1 SPATGDVFLR
11 TIARRNTMKKSPD
24 LFSEQPHE
32 LINNEYMWVRFLVR
46 VLKGTSKKKSKDTS
60 TAPIEQFDLVGLFE
74 KLGLPLW
81 EDISPTAC
89 SNHSI
94 GVNGEGWHGA
104 WTEEEIYHLHEE
116 VLKRTVHVL
125 DDQRTSAKTKQSI
138 MEWIAMDEDKPFSF
152 KTCAIVSGCD
162 PEELRER
169 IFDLVSRLKR
179 RRMAA

>member
-1 SPATGDVFLR
+1 MIQPT
-11 TIARRNTMKKSPD
+11 D
-24 LFSEQPHE
+24 LFSEQKPHG
-32 LINNEYMWVRFLVR
+32 LINNEYLWVQFLVR
-46 VLKGTSKKKSKDTS
+46 VLKGTSKRKSKGAS

-81 EDISPTAC
+81 EDVSPTG
-89 SNHSI
+89 SNPV
-94 GVNGEGWHGA
+94 GVNYDRGWNGV

-125 DDQRTSAKTKQSI
+125 DDNRTSVQTKQSI
-138 MEWIAMDEDKPFSF
+138 MEWIALDEDKPFSF